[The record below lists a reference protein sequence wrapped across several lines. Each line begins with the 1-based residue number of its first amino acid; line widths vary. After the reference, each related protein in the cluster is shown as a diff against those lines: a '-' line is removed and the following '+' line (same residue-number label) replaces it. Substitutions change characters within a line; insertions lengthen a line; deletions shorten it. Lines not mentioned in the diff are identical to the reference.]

1 MTKKCN
7 KCKQTKEVSYFG
19 KAGTFKDGSIKY
31 ISSCKECRK
40 QQYNTTDKQYY
51 IEAAKIRYQNHKEEI
66 LERSK
71 IYQQTSSKPKEWRE
85 NNKEY
90 LNNNAKEWYECNKDK
105 ALETQT
111 RWRENNKEYFY
122 EWAKNHP
129 DKVKQYNKKADAKKR
144 QNKPWV
150 IAWRNQLT
158 GALKRLNQTK
168 QNTTIKSL
176 GYSAEQLKE
185 HIELLWTEGMN
196 WNNYGRKRGC
206 WEIDYIKAV
215 SKFDWNTEVSLV
227 NSLSNLQPM
236 WVTDNRKK
244 RNK

>member
-7 KCKQTKEVSYFG
+7 KCNQVKEISCFG

-40 QQYNTTDKQYY
+40 VIYSDNKEQY
-51 IEAAKIRYQNHKEEI
+51 IEAAKIRYQNNKEEI

-90 LNNNAKEWYECNKDK
+90 LNAKAKEWYINNKDK
-105 ALETQT
+105 ARKTQIE
-111 RWRENNKEYFY
+111 WADNNKEYAY
-122 EWAKNHP
+122 EWAKNNP
-129 DKVKQYNKKADAKKR
+129 DKVKQYNKKSDAKKR
-144 QNKPWV
+144 QNKPWT

-158 GALKRLNQTK
+158 GALKRLKQSK

-176 GYSAEQLKE
+176 GYSAEQLRE
-185 HIELLWTEGMN
+185 HIESLWSEDMN
-196 WNNYGRKRGC
+196 WSNYGRRKGC
-206 WEIDYIKAV
+206 WEIDHKKAV
-215 SKFDWNTEVSLV
+215 SKFDWNVKVSLV
-227 NSLSNLQPM
+227 NSLDNLQPM

>member
-7 KCKQTKEVSYFG
+7 KCNQTKDISYFG

-31 ISSCKECRK
+31 TSSCKECRK
-40 QQYNTTDKQYY
+40 MIYSDNKEQY
-51 IEAAKIRYQNHKEEI
+51 IEAAKTRYQNNKEEI

-90 LNNNAKEWYECNKDK
+90 LNDKAKEWYINNKDK
-105 ALETQT
+105 ARKTQIE
-111 RWRENNKEYFY
+111 WANNNKEYAY
-122 EWAKNHP
+122 EWAKNNP
-129 DKVKQYNKKADAKKR
+129 DKVKQYNKKSDAKKR
-144 QNKPWV
+144 QNKPWT

-158 GALKRLNQTK
+158 GALKRLKQSK
-168 QNTTIKSL
+168 QNTTIESL
-176 GYSAEQLKE
+176 GYSAEQLRE
-185 HIELLWTEGMN
+185 HIESLWSEGMN
-196 WNNYGRKRGC
+196 WSNYGRRKGC
-206 WEIDYIKAV
+206 WEIDHKKAV
-215 SKFDWNTEVSLV
+215 SKFDWNVKVSLV
-227 NSLSNLQPM
+227 NSLDNLQPM